1 MQDRAA
7 LDRYFTEQVVGE
19 PVVVTMGP
27 SDGVRREPAR
37 GLRLHL
43 LEARAELIG
52 HAMRG
57 LVSPAPDGGAPLGTP
72 VSASVLAK
80 MRRRLLTFGLLAV
93 LALWSALLWWVFQR
107 YAR

>member
-1 MQDRAA
+1 MQDREA

-19 PVVVTMGP
+19 PVVVAMGP

-37 GLRLHL
+37 GLMLHL

-57 LVSPAPDGGAPLGTP
+57 LVSPAPDGGATLGTP
-72 VSASVLAK
+72 VSASALART
-80 MRRRLLTFGLLAV
+80 RRRLLAVGLVAL
-93 LALWSALLWWVFQR
+93 LALWSVLLWWVFQR